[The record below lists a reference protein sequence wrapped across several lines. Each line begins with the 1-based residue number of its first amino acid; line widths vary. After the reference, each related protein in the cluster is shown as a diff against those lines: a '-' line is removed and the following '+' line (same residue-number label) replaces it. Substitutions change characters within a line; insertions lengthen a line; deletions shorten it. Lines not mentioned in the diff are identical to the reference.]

1 MVWWYLLLAGLFGGL
16 CGGMGMG
23 GGTLLIPILTMFLGI
38 DQHLAQGLNLL
49 VFIPTGIIAVI
60 IHIRNK
66 LIDYKSFFIVVIPA
80 IITAVCAALFVGKIK
95 SETLTICFGVFLLII
110 SLFEI
115 YNAIKT
121 TIENKKKKKPI
132 LKNTQILSGV
142 NNENLKNIKFKTKK
156 F

>member
-1 MVWWYLLLAGLFGGL
+1 MVWWYLVLAGLFGGL

-60 IHIRNK
+60 IHMKNK
-66 LIDYKSFFIVVIPA
+66 LIDYKTFFIVVVPA
-80 IITAVCAALFVGKIK
+80 IITAVCAALFVGRLK
-95 SETLTICFGVFLLII
+95 SEVLTICFGVFLLII
-110 SLFEI
+110 SLFEL

-121 TIENKKKKKPI
+121 TVQNKKKKQPK
-132 LKNTQILSGV
+132 LKTSKLIHNIS
-142 NNENLKNIKFKTKK
+142 NKNYKSKIYKTKI

>member
-38 DQHLAQGLNLL
+38 DQHLAQCLNLL

-60 IHIRNK
+60 IHIKNK

-142 NNENLKNIKFKTKK
+142 NNENCKNIKFKTKK

>member
-1 MVWWYLLLAGLFGGL
+1 MVWWYLVLAGLFGGL

-60 IHIRNK
+60 IHMKNK
-66 LIDYKSFFIVVIPA
+66 LIDYKTFFIVVVPA
-80 IITAVCAALFVGKIK
+80 IITAVCAALFVGRLK
-95 SETLTICFGVFLLII
+95 SEVLTICFGVFLLII
-110 SLFEI
+110 SLFEL

-121 TIENKKKKKPI
+121 TIQNKKKKQPTIKTSKLI
-132 LKNTQILSGV
+132 HSISNKNY
-142 NNENLKNIKFKTKK
+142 KNKIYKTKI